1 MGNNWKVAAIL
12 VIIPEWK
19 GWEPWICSLNFRRR
33 SPHNQEDDK
42 VPWAPWNA
50 WGDNFPYTSEFFSD
64 CLCGV
69 SHFST
74 PCRAPQRPSRTT
86 AMIHRVFTISL
97 FSWLAEVR
105 HHKPSFCLERLSK
118 WNCHLGLCAAS
129 WWWPLQG
136 LFVLLGCTFVV
147 LDGCCAVIAN
157 VLESPLFI
165 SDDKTDSVSWT
176 VPIQ

>member
-1 MGNNWKVAAIL
+1 MRAMNL
-12 VIIPEWK
+12 
-19 GWEPWICSLNFRRR
+19 
-33 SPHNQEDDK
+33 Q
-42 VPWAPWNA
+42 
-50 WGDNFPYTSEFFSD
+50 SEFSQKKPTQSRGRQSPLSTLECLGWQLSLHLRVFF

-69 SHFST
+69 SQFST

-86 AMIHRVFTISL
+86 AMIHRVFKISL

-118 WNCHLGLCAAS
+118 WNCHLGVCASS

-157 VLESPLFI
+157 VLESPLLI